1 MANDR
6 LQALMNGVSTGQL
19 SRRDFMRRAAVL
31 GLSGSAIAAFLAAC
45 GASSTATPAPAAGGP
60 ASAAPA
66 ASSVPAASA
75 APAASTAP
83 AAGGGATSGNVK
95 IYSSF
100 PRTGANKSQ
109 TDSVVNGIK
118 MAFEQAGNKAGN
130 FTIVYGAT
138 EDLDDGSPAKAG
150 NWDAAVEA
158 ANATKA
164 LNDPDCMVYIGT
176 FNSGAAKVSVPILNA
191 ADLVMISPANTA
203 VGLTKPEG
211 AGEPDIYYPTKKRT
225 YCRVIP
231 PDDLQGAVGAAYAK
245 ELGAKKVYI
254 LDDNE
259 AYGKGIANVFNAQA
273 KKLGI
278 EVAAQESIDKAATD
292 YRSLGT
298 KIRSA
303 SADMV
308 YFGGITGNNAGKLW
322 KDLRGVLGK
331 DFKMM
336 GPDGIFDSDFL
347 TAAAEAAEGT
357 YLSFGG
363 LPPDKLTG
371 KGAEW
376 YTAYKAKFNVEP
388 ESYAAYGYE
397 AATVVVDAIKRAG
410 KKDRTAIR
418 EALMS
423 TKDWDGVL
431 GKWSFDAN
439 GDTSLT
445 GMSINQVKDGKFTY
459 VKSIVAQ

>member
-1 MANDR
+1 MTTEG
-6 LQALMNGVSTGQL
+6 LQALMDGVRTGRI
-19 SRRDFMRRAAVL
+19 SRREFMRRAAVL

-45 GASSTATPAPAAGGP
+45 GAAATATPAPAGGA
-60 ASAAPA
+60 ASTAPA
-66 ASSVPAASA
+66 ASAAASTVPAASA
-75 APAASTAP
+75 ASSA
-83 AAGGGATSGNVK
+83 AAGGGATSGNIK

-109 TDSVVNGIK
+109 TDSVVNSIK
-118 MAFEQAGNKAGN
+118 LAFEQAGNKAGN

-150 NWDAAVEA
+150 NWDAGVEA

-191 ADLVMISPANTA
+191 VDLPMISPANTA

-211 AGEPDIYYPTKKRT
+211 PGEPDIYYPSGKRT

-231 PDDLQGAVGAAYAK
+231 SDDLQGAVGASYAK

-259 AYGKGIANVFNAQA
+259 AYGKGIANVFNANA
-273 KKLGI
+273 KKLGV
-278 EVAAQESIDKAATD
+278 EVAAQESIDKNATD
-292 YRSLGT
+292 YRSLAT

-303 SADMV
+303 GADMV

-322 KDLRGVLGK
+322 KDLRSVLGN

-357 YLSFGG
+357 YISFGG

-376 YTAYKAKFNVEP
+376 YTQYKAKFNIEP

-397 AATVVVDAIKRAG
+397 AATVVLDAIKRAG

-418 EALMS
+418 EALLA

-445 GMSINQVKDGKFTY
+445 AMSVNQVKDGKFTY
-459 VKSIVAQ
+459 VKSVVAQ

>member
-1 MANDR
+1 MD
-6 LQALMNGVSTGQL
+6 GVRTGRL

-45 GASSTATPAPAAGGP
+45 GAAATVTVPPVVGTTAAG
-60 ASAAPA
+60 AAPTA
-66 ASSVPAASA
+66 AAAGTTVAGVAPTVA
-75 APAASTAP
+75 AAATQV
-83 AAGGGATSGNVK
+83 AGGGATSGNIK

-109 TDSVVNGIK
+109 TDSVVNSIK
-118 MAFEQAGNKAGN
+118 LAFEQAGNKAGN

-176 FNSGAAKVSVPILNA
+176 FNSGAAKVSIPILNA

-203 VGLTKPEG
+203 IGLTRPEG

-273 KKLGI
+273 KKLTI
-278 EVAAQESIDKAATD
+278 EVAAQESIDKNATD
-292 YRSLGT
+292 YRSLAT

-303 SADMV
+303 GADMV

-322 KDLRGVLGK
+322 KDLRGVLGN

-357 YLSFGG
+357 YISFGG

-371 KGAEW
+371 KGAQW
-376 YTAYKAKFNVEP
+376 YTQYKDKFKVEP

-397 AATVVVDAIKRAG
+397 AATVVLDAIKRAG

-418 EALMS
+418 EALMA

-445 GMSINQVKDGKFTY
+445 AMSINQVKDGKFTF
-459 VKSIVAQ
+459 VKNVVAQ